1 MELHLS
7 EGRIPVGYARF
18 GSIWKKGEVTET
30 DFRLRNEAG
39 EEVPVQSKAA
49 AFWPDGSIKWAFHE
63 ADSARMGKQVRLTC
77 HGEEA
82 VKEEAKTEEGR
93 KKQEAS
99 EREGTTGKICQE
111 TAAGWQLTS
120 PVLSVEIPKNGDVL
134 FRNLKLRGK
143 CRVEEAYLRLI
154 LEKHFKEGS
163 VRVEKQYPG
172 RGIVTEAVL
181 EENGPLV
188 WCFKLSGTHETVDG
202 EKRLPFIVRLRFYGD
217 LGRIDLQHTFLFDGD
232 EQREFLKGIG
242 IALKCPMEGQGF
254 DRHVRMGS
262 DYGSFHETSSLS
274 LVWDHKHPGSIY
286 ERQMAGL
293 PLEGYLTEE
302 EFVRLKDVAE
312 RSPVWDAYELT
323 QDSDMH
329 FGVRKRTV
337 EEDCCYLDALHGR
350 RAPGTLAFGDKNGSI
365 LLGKKDFWQK
375 YPSGMEL
382 TDFSK
387 GTATATM
394 WIYAP
399 AARAYDYR
407 HYDHKAYMETCYEGF
422 SDYGAT
428 PYGIANTNE
437 CSIAF
442 SEKIIPTEEELAD
455 FGRSVQDA
463 PVYFASPEYYHE
475 HRAFGYWSLPDTGTE
490 GLKWLEEEL
499 DRAIAFYEKEV
510 EVRHWYGIYDYGDV
524 MHTYD
529 KFRHIWRYDIG
540 GYAWQ
545 NTELMPTMWLWLAF
559 LRTGRGDILRMAEAM
574 TRHASDVD
582 VYHLGELKG
591 LGTRHGIRHWGCPCK
606 EIRIGMAAHYRFP
619 YYLLGD
625 ARFEEVFEDIKDADR
640 SLVHMDPLRYVY
652 PKEQNVLPTHA
663 RSGPD
668 WSAMV
673 SNWMTEWERKQDRK
687 YLQKI
692 LVGMQDIIEAPL
704 GLLSGPDF
712 EYDPETSHLRYIGE
726 SATGGTHLQIALGAP
741 QVWMELADLLEGDD
755 WQKQLVQYGRF
766 YYLSPEEKQKES
778 GGLIGNRVFLY
789 PIMAATMAAYSAAK
803 NQDKELAHRTVQYL
817 FRALLPE
824 ESDVGFETVDRKNA
838 GNQPVL
844 SEIPWIS
851 TNFTAQWCLNMICAL
866 EFVKDAVPKT
876 LKEVREMLADFPK
889 EELFRNC

>member
-7 EGRIPVGYARF
+7 EGRVPVGYARF
-18 GSIWKKGEVTET
+18 GSIWKKGEVTEN
-30 DFRLRNEAG
+30 DFRLWNEAG

-99 EREGTTGKICQE
+99 EGKSTAGKICQE
-111 TAAGWQLTS
+111 TVDGWQLTS
-120 PVLSVEIPKNGDVL
+120 PVLSVEIPKSGNVL

-274 LVWDHKHPGSIY
+274 LVWDHKHPGPIY

-323 QDSDMH
+323 QESDMH

-382 TDFSK
+382 ADFSK
-387 GTATATM
+387 DTATATM

-407 HYDHKAYMETCYEGF
+407 HYDHKTYMETCYEGF

-490 GLKWLEEEL
+490 GLNWLEEEL

-640 SLVHMDPLRYVY
+640 SLVYMDPLRYVY
-652 PKEQNVLPTHA
+652 PKEKTVLPTHA

-668 WSAMV
+668 WAAMV

-712 EYDPETSHLRYIGE
+712 EYAPETAHLRYIGE

-778 GGLIGNRVFLY
+778 GGLIGNRAFLY

-803 NQDKELAHRTVQYL
+803 NQDKELAHRTVQYI

-824 ESDVGFETVDRKNA
+824 ESDVGFGTVDRENA

-844 SEIPWIS
+844 SEIPWVS

-866 EFVKDAVPKT
+866 EFVKDAVPET

>member
-7 EGRIPVGYARF
+7 EGRIPVGYAKF
-18 GSIWKKGEVTET
+18 GSIWKKGEVTEN
-30 DFRLRNEAG
+30 DFQLRNEAG
-39 EEVPVQSKAA
+39 EEVPVQSKVA

-77 HGEEA
+77 HGEEV

-111 TAAGWQLTS
+111 TAVGWQLTS

-163 VRVEKQYPG
+163 VRVKKQYPG
-172 RGIVTEAVL
+172 RGIVTNAVL

-242 IALKCPMEGQGF
+242 IALKCPLEGQGF

-262 DYGSFHETSSLS
+262 DYGFFHETSSLS
-274 LVWDHKHPGSIY
+274 LVWDHKHPGPIY

-302 EFVRLKDVAE
+302 EFVRLKDVAG

-329 FGVRKRTV
+329 FSVRKRTV
-337 EEDCCYLDALHGR
+337 EEDCCYLDALHGK
-350 RAPGTLAFGDKNGSI
+350 RAPGTLAFGDKSGSI

-382 TDFSK
+382 RDFSK
-387 GTATATM
+387 DTATATM

-475 HRAFGYWSLPDTGTE
+475 QRAFGYWSLPDTSTE

-499 DRAIAFYEKEV
+499 DRAITFYEKEV

-640 SLVHMDPLRYVY
+640 SLVNMDPLRYVY

-712 EYDPETSHLRYIGE
+712 EYDPETAHLRYIGE

-803 NQDKELAHRTVQYL
+803 NQDKELAHRTVQYI

-824 ESDVGFETVDRKNA
+824 ESDVGFETVDRENE

-844 SEIPWIS
+844 SEIPWVS
-851 TNFTAQWCLNMICAL
+851 TNFTAQWCLNMICAM

>member
-39 EEVPVQSKAA
+39 EDVPVQSKAA

-82 VKEEAKTEEGR
+82 VKKEAKTEEGR
-93 KKQEAS
+93 KKQEVS

-274 LVWDHKHPGSIY
+274 LVWDHKHPGPIY

-329 FGVRKRTV
+329 FSVRKRTV

-387 GTATATM
+387 DTATATM

-490 GLKWLEEEL
+490 
-499 DRAIAFYEKEV
+499 EKNCPIPSRCRME
-510 EVRHWYGIYDYGDV
+510 
-524 MHTYD
+524 
-529 KFRHIWRYDIG
+529 
-540 GYAWQ
+540 
-545 NTELMPTMWLWLAF
+545 NT
-559 LRTGRGDILRMAEAM
+559 G
-574 TRHASDVD
+574 
-582 VYHLGELKG
+582 
-591 LGTRHGIRHWGCPCK
+591 
-606 EIRIGMAAHYRFP
+606 
-619 YYLLGD
+619 
-625 ARFEEVFEDIKDADR
+625 
-640 SLVHMDPLRYVY
+640 
-652 PKEQNVLPTHA
+652 
-663 RSGPD
+663 
-668 WSAMV
+668 
-673 SNWMTEWERKQDRK
+673 
-687 YLQKI
+687 
-692 LVGMQDIIEAPL
+692 
-704 GLLSGPDF
+704 
-712 EYDPETSHLRYIGE
+712 
-726 SATGGTHLQIALGAP
+726 
-741 QVWMELADLLEGDD
+741 
-755 WQKQLVQYGRF
+755 
-766 YYLSPEEKQKES
+766 
-778 GGLIGNRVFLY
+778 
-789 PIMAATMAAYSAAK
+789 
-803 NQDKELAHRTVQYL
+803 
-817 FRALLPE
+817 
-824 ESDVGFETVDRKNA
+824 
-838 GNQPVL
+838 
-844 SEIPWIS
+844 
-851 TNFTAQWCLNMICAL
+851 
-866 EFVKDAVPKT
+866 
-876 LKEVREMLADFPK
+876 
-889 EELFRNC
+889 

>member
-1 MELHLS
+1 M
-7 EGRIPVGYARF
+7 
-18 GSIWKKGEVTET
+18 
-30 DFRLRNEAG
+30 
-39 EEVPVQSKAA
+39 
-49 AFWPDGSIKWAFHE
+49 
-63 ADSARMGKQVRLTC
+63 
-77 HGEEA
+77 
-82 VKEEAKTEEGR
+82 
-93 KKQEAS
+93 
-99 EREGTTGKICQE
+99 
-111 TAAGWQLTS
+111 
-120 PVLSVEIPKNGDVL
+120 

-242 IALKCPMEGQGF
+242 IALKCPLEGQGF

-262 DYGSFHETSSLS
+262 DYGFFHETSSLS
-274 LVWDHKHPGSIY
+274 LVWDHKHPGPIY

-329 FGVRKRTV
+329 FSVRKRTV
-337 EEDCCYLDALHGR
+337 EEDCCYLDALHGK

-387 GTATATM
+387 DTATATM

-422 SDYGAT
+422 PDYGAT

-455 FGRSVQDA
+455 FCRSVQDA
-463 PVYFASPEYYHE
+463 PVYFASPGYYHE

-499 DRAIAFYEKEV
+499 DRAITFYAKEV
-510 EVRHWYGIYDYGDV
+510 EIRHWYGIYDYGDV

-606 EIRIGMAAHYRFP
+606 EIRIGMAAHYRFH

-625 ARFEEVFEDIKDADR
+625 ARFEDVFEDIKDADR
-640 SLVHMDPLRYVY
+640 SLVNMDPLRYVY

-712 EYDPETSHLRYIGE
+712 EYDPVTAHLRYIGE

-741 QVWMELADLLEGDD
+741 QVWMELVDLLEGDD

-803 NQDKELAHRTVQYL
+803 NQDKELAHRTVQYI

-824 ESDVGFETVDRKNA
+824 ESDVGFGTVDRENA

-844 SEIPWIS
+844 SEIPWVS

>member
-18 GSIWKKGEVTET
+18 GSIWKKGEVTES
-30 DFRLRNEAG
+30 DFRLWNEAG

-77 HGEEA
+77 HWEEA
-82 VKEEAKTEEGR
+82 VKEEAKAEEGR

-99 EREGTTGKICQE
+99 EREGTTGKIFQE
-111 TAAGWQLTS
+111 TAVGWQLTS

-163 VRVEKQYPG
+163 VQVEKQYPG

-242 IALKCPMEGQGF
+242 IALKCPLEGQGF

-262 DYGSFHETSSLS
+262 DYGFFHETSSLS
-274 LVWDHKHPGSIY
+274 LVWDHKHPGPIY

-329 FGVRKRTV
+329 FSVRKRTV
-337 EEDCCYLDALHGR
+337 EEDCCYLDALHGK

-387 GTATATM
+387 DTATATM

-422 SDYGAT
+422 PDYGAT

-463 PVYFASPEYYHE
+463 PVYFASPGYYHE

-499 DRAIAFYEKEV
+499 DRAITFYAKEV
-510 EVRHWYGIYDYGDV
+510 EIRHWYGIYDYGDV

-606 EIRIGMAAHYRFP
+606 EIRIGMAAHYRFH

-640 SLVHMDPLRYVY
+640 SLVNMDPLRYVY

-712 EYDPETSHLRYIGE
+712 EYDPVTAHLRYIGE

-803 NQDKELAHRTVQYL
+803 NQDKELAHRTVQYI

-824 ESDVGFETVDRKNA
+824 ESDVGFGTVDRENA

-844 SEIPWIS
+844 SEIPWVS

>member
-18 GSIWKKGEVTET
+18 GSIWKKGEVTES
-30 DFRLRNEAG
+30 DFRLWNEAG
-39 EEVPVQSKAA
+39 EEIPVQSKAA

-77 HGEEA
+77 HREEA

-99 EREGTTGKICQE
+99 KREGITGKICQE
-111 TAAGWQLTS
+111 TAVGWQLTS

-134 FRNLKLRGK
+134 FRNLKLCGK

-154 LEKHFKEGS
+154 LEKHFKESS

-242 IALKCPMEGQGF
+242 IALKCPLEGQGF

-262 DYGSFHETSSLS
+262 DYGFFHETSSLS
-274 LVWDHKHPGSIY
+274 LVWDHKHPGPIY

-329 FGVRKRTV
+329 FSVRKRTV
-337 EEDCCYLDALHGR
+337 EEDCCYLDALHGK

-387 GTATATM
+387 DTTTATM

-463 PVYFASPEYYHE
+463 PVYFASPGYYHE

-490 GLKWLEEEL
+490 GMKWLEEEL
-499 DRAIAFYEKEV
+499 DRAITFYEKEV

-606 EIRIGMAAHYRFP
+606 EIRIGMAAHYRFH

-640 SLVHMDPLRYVY
+640 SLVNMDPLRYVY

-712 EYDPETSHLRYIGE
+712 EYDPVTAHLRYIGE

-803 NQDKELAHRTVQYL
+803 NQDKELAHRTVQYI

-824 ESDVGFETVDRKNA
+824 ESDVGFGTVDRENA

-844 SEIPWIS
+844 SEIPWVS
-851 TNFTAQWCLNMICAL
+851 TNFTAQWCLNMICAM